1 MYQPLHETAPVTSQT
16 QIGAFRILS
25 PLGAGGMGEVFRARD
40 TRLNLDVAVKVLPD
54 HFSWL
59 ALLLALL
66 ASMRA
71 AHAATPLAP
80 TDELRSFQFA
90 DANLTAELVTAEPDV
105 ISPVAITW
113 DGDGRLFVAEM
124 RDYPNAA
131 TGGSIRVLEDRNRDG
146 RYETA
151 TMFADKLSFPNS
163 VLAWNGG
170 LLATVAPDLLF
181 LKDTDGDGH
190 ADERHVLFTG
200 FATGNQQLRANGLL
214 WGLDGWVYGA
224 NGRSDGTARAVEVLQ
239 GSAWGKLDGQL
250 AKTNSIRG
258 RDFRFRP
265 GTGEFETLA
274 GRSQFGL
281 TRDDWGNRFLS
292 WNTIPI
298 RHEVFADRYLARNPN
313 LAVSDVLADLMPVG
327 DAGDVFPLT
336 PAPLVFNNESA
347 SHFNALAG
355 LHIYRGDALGA
366 AYHGNAFMGETLRNL
381 VHRRV
386 LTPHGATFT
395 AGRVEQGTEFLRS
408 SDPWFHPVNFTTG
421 PDGALYVIDFYRQ
434 FVEHPDYVPREM
446 RDRMSWRTGSE
457 HGRIWRIVRKNSR
470 PKPVGSKLGLAQAS
484 AKALLRQIESP
495 NAWRRDTTQRLLV
508 ERQDNAVLPAL
519 RSLARKAKLP
529 QTRVQALSTLAGLS
543 GLDEKTL
550 LGTLE
555 DPEAHVRAHAVQ
567 LAGLVFPATS
577 GTSAANRG
585 SPLVDSL
592 LRKALD
598 PHPGVRL
605 QAALTFGLV
614 NEYPARE
621 RAIRQ
626 LIEGTDDR
634 WIRLAAI
641 SSSRSLTKD
650 QIKSFLPETGK
661 TLRQPPAPLS
671 SNPDRQRVIESFAPA
686 LKLAGDP
693 ARGALTFSKLCLA
706 CHYLQGHGQRVGP
719 DLSGINSRPA
729 DVLLI
734 DLLDPSRQITPDQ
747 ASYDAE
753 RTNGETVTGLL
764 ASETETRVIL
774 RHAGA
779 PDETIPRSELK
790 SLRATA
796 KSLMPDG
803 LEAGLSHQ
811 DMADLLEFLRKAD
824 GSLIPKQQSH

>member
-1 MYQPLHETAPVTSQT
+1 MWIRDADSRLPICLILRETPPVAPQT
-16 QIGAFRILS
+16 QAEAFRILS
-25 PLGAGGMGEVFRARD
+25 PLGARD
-40 TRLNLDVAVKVLPD
+40 TPLNRDVAVKAVPGD
-54 HFSWL
+54 FSWL
-59 ALLLALL
+59 VLLLALL
-66 ASMRA
+66 ASMLA
-71 AHAATPLAP
+71 AHAAAPLAP

-90 DANLTAELVTAEPDV
+90 DPNLTAELVATEPDV
-105 ISPVAITW
+105 ISPVAMTW
-113 DGDGRLFVAEM
+113 DADGRLFVAEM

-131 TGGSIRVLEDRNRDG
+131 TGGSIRMLEDRNHDG

-163 VLAWNGG
+163 VLPWNGG
-170 LLATVAPDLLF
+170 LLVTTAPDLLF

-200 FATGNQQLRANGLL
+200 FAMGNQQLRANGLL

-224 NGRSDGTARAVEVLQ
+224 NGRSDGSVRAVEVLH
-239 GSAWGKLDGQL
+239 GSTWVRTGDQL

-313 LAVSDVLADLMPVG
+313 LAVTDVLADLMPVG
-327 DAGDVFPLT
+327 DAGEVFPLT
-336 PAPLVFNNESA
+336 PAPLVFNNESG

-355 LHIYRGDALGA
+355 LHIYRGDVLGS

-386 LTPHGATFT
+386 LAPQGASFIAQRTEE
-395 AGRVEQGTEFLRS
+395 RTEFLRS
-408 SDPWFHPVNFTTG
+408 SDPWFHPVNFATG
-421 PDGALYVIDFYRQ
+421 PDGALYLIDFYRQ

-446 RDRMSWRTGSE
+446 RDKMTWRTGSE
-457 HGRIWRIVRKNSR
+457 HGRIWRIVRKDAR
-470 PKPVGSKLGLAQAS
+470 PKPVGSRLGLAQAS
-484 AKALLRQIESP
+484 WRELLRQLDSP
-495 NAWRRDTTQRLLV
+495 NAWRRDTAQRLIV
-508 ERQDNAVLPAL
+508 ERQSKEILPAL
-519 RSLARKAKLP
+519 RSLARMAKPP

-550 LGTLE
+550 LRALE
-555 DPEAHVRAHAVQ
+555 DPDAHVRAHAAQ
-567 LAGLVFPATS
+567 LSELLLPMAVTTL
-577 GTSAANRG
+577 R
-585 SPLVDSL
+585 SPDHSSLVDSL
-592 LRKALD
+592 LHLTAD
-598 PHPGVRL
+598 PNPDVRL
-605 QAALTFGLV
+605 HVALTLGLV
-614 NEYPARE
+614 KEDTLRE
-621 RAIRQ
+621 RALQQ
-626 LIEGTDDR
+626 LIKGTDDP

-641 SSSRSLTKD
+641 SSSHSLTKEE
-650 QIKSFLPETGK
+650 IKGFLPEPRK
-661 TLRQPPAPLS
+661 SLRQPPSPPS
-671 SNPDRQRVIESFAPA
+671 PNPDRQRVIENYAPA

-693 ARGALTFSKLCLA
+693 GRGAATFAKLCLA

-729 DVLLI
+729 DVLLV
-734 DLLDPSRQITPDQ
+734 DLLDPSRQITPDHVTYE
-747 ASYDAE
+747 ALKS
-753 RTNGETVTGLL
+753 NGETVSGLL

-803 LEAGLSHQ
+803 LEAGLSNQ

-824 GSLIPKQQSH
+824 GSLIPR